1 MTQRRRALRWI
12 ALSTLLVVVFAAC
25 SEDKSDAG
33 DGGSGASSDLSGE
46 IVVDGSSTVAPLTS
60 AAAEMFRAENPDV
73 QIAVGTSGTGG
84 GFQKFCAGE
93 TDMSNASRPIKDDD
107 EGEGP
112 ACDTAGIKYE
122 EIQVA
127 NDGLA
132 IVVNLENDWAECLT
146 VEQLKKMWEPAAQD
160 TVTNWNQIDPSFP
173 DEALTLYGAGT
184 SSGTFDYF
192 TDAINGE
199 EGASRSD
206 YTQTEDDNTTV
217 QGVSNGKGALGYFG
231 LSYYEENQ
239 DKLKVVQVDDGDGC
253 VEPTTETVQNGT
265 YKPLSRPLFIYPNDA
280 LLARPE
286 GIAFVKFYVDNEDTI
301 AKSAL
306 FVPLTDEQKQESIS
320 EVDAL
325 AETSKTSPSS

>member
-1 MTQRRRALRWI
+1 MTQRRPALRWI

-25 SEDKSDAG
+25 GEDKSDAG

-60 AAAEMFRAENPDV
+60 AAAEMFRAENPNV

-112 ACDTAGIKYE
+112 ACDSKGIKYE

-132 IVVNLENDWAECLT
+132 IVVNPENDWAECLT

-286 GIAFVKFYVDNEDTI
+286 GIAFVKFYVENEDTI

-306 FVPLTDEQKQESIS
+306 FVPLTDEQKAESVS
-320 EVDAL
+320 EVEAL
-325 AETSKTSPSS
+325 AESSKTSTSS